1 MNLEDGTTHF
11 QCAGCED
18 IKLVGDGHITK
29 VAHNVFDTDS
39 QKKFVYRPF
48 WVMLCD
54 ECFRGEKEK
63 KND

>member
-1 MNLEDGTTHF
+1 MRLKDGTTHF
-11 QCAGCED
+11 QCAGCD
-18 IKLVGDGHITK
+18 NIKLVDEGHIIK

-54 ECFRGEKEK
+54 KCFKGEGENK
-63 KND
+63 DD